1 MVPVQPE
8 LPGLAS
14 AAPEGFAYR
23 AGLVTPEHEAELL
36 AVFRRLPFRPFEFH
50 GFEGK
55 RRVVS
60 FGFRYDYGVSRLVAA
75 PDIPDVLLPLRAA
88 AAAFAGIA
96 PESLRQAL
104 VTEYKPGAGLGWH
117 RDRAEF
123 GEVVGVSLASRCRFL
138 LRRQSGG
145 QSGGKWQRYGAMLE
159 PRSAYVLRGAARSV
173 WEHSVPALTALR
185 FSVTFRSMG
194 RTELG

>member
-1 MVPVQPE
+1 MAPVQSE
-8 LPGLAS
+8 LPGLS

-23 AGLVTPEHEAELL
+23 DGVVTPVHEAALL
-36 AVFRRLPFRPFEFH
+36 AAFRQLPFRPFAFQ

-60 FGFRYDYGVSRLVAA
+60 FGSRYDYGASRLVAA
-75 PDIPDVLLPLRAA
+75 PDMPDFLLPLRAA

-96 PESLRQAL
+96 AESLRQAL
-104 VTEYKPGAGLGWH
+104 VTEYPPGAGIGWH

-123 GEVVGVSLASRCRFL
+123 GEVIGVSLASCCRFM

-145 QSGGKWQRYGAMLE
+145 RWQRYAAILE

-173 WEHSVPALTALR
+173 WEHSIPPMRAPR
-185 FSVTFRSMG
+185 FSVTFRSMDG
-194 RTELG
+194 AEPG